1 MAGQNLGRPARRR
14 RYRSSMPLR
23 QSGKNSVVSSQRET
37 GAFVLL
43 SHSSL
48 LRAEKCGGAEALP
61 AFGEGQ
67 QNQFSGRRS
76 QMSGFFLRRFKPSA

>member
-1 MAGQNLGRPARRR
+1 MGCFDSVRLPPHFAQHDRVERIPWLALNARPA
-14 RYRSSMPLR
+14 
-23 QSGKNSVVSSQRET
+23 
-37 GAFVLL
+37 AFVLL

-76 QMSGFFLRRFKPSA
+76 QVFSCAAFKPSA